1 MSIMKTRVITDTDFI
16 PREHYTLDA
25 YEEIYRIEY
34 ELLYEKPNFN
44 RTYGNVIR
52 LVKEQTSPILRKSKL
67 LMWEGEI
74 KRSLKNLK
82 SFVKTNVDIGVII
95 PFTNYEEPIEVTIQQ
110 FNFASIVLN
119 ELITCDNLM
128 DIEKNNI
135 EGNYKT
141 PNIYELF
148 SEYMIN
154 LQTNVY
160 IDEETDWYLEVCFD
174 EMIRRGLVDSK
185 KMNEVGWNNVTFNR
199 SQYYDNKDLF
209 VELYTSKDEKID
221 KFSIDTLSINKS
233 EEDIRMEDNKKVKCG
248 VLYYALHEKVDEY
261 TLTALTNYACNL
273 IYNNKV
279 KKKNTNSIEKYLRLY
294 RKRDANPSAF
304 YSDDL
309 KPTVIEDVMKV
320 LREYELEIPQT
331 LSESQP

>member
-1 MSIMKTRVITDTDFI
+1 MESRVITDTDFI
-16 PREHYTLDA
+16 PREHTLDA
-25 YEEIYRIEY
+25 YSEIYQIEY
-34 ELLYEKPNFN
+34 ELLYEEPNFD
-44 RTYGNVIR
+44 RTYNNVIR

-82 SFVKTNVDIGVII
+82 GFVKTNVDVTVII

-110 FNFASIVLN
+110 FSFACIVLN
-119 ELITCDNLM
+119 ELITCGNLM
-128 DIEKNNI
+128 DIEKEHV
-135 EGNYKT
+135 EGSCKT

-148 SEYMIN
+148 SEYMID

-160 IDEETDWYLEVCFD
+160 IGEETDWYLDVCFD

-185 KMNEVGWNNVTFNR
+185 KMNEAGWNNVTFNR
-199 SQYYDNKDLF
+199 SRYYNNKDLF
-209 VELYTSKDEKID
+209 IELYTSKDEKID
-221 KFSIDTLSINKS
+221 KFSIEDLSTYRS
-233 EEDIRMEDNKKVKCG
+233 EEDIRVEDNKKVKCG
-248 VLYYALHEKVDEY
+248 ILYYLLHDKVDEY
-261 TLTALTNYACNL
+261 TLTALTNYACNI

-294 RKRDANPSAF
+294 RKRDANPSTF

-309 KPTVIEDVMKV
+309 KPTVIEDVRKV
-320 LREYELEIPQT
+320 LQEYELELPPT
-331 LSESQP
+331 LNEAQQ